1 MTSALSKGQTNVNQ
15 QQLVKLDFCL
25 PDCRPG
31 VIWFKSL
38 QCHGHHYWWSGCNVW
53 MEIVSASI
61 GHQTCIEHYRQPAA
75 RPARKTY
82 ETGLTWKLA
91 MQYATCSQ
99 GCPLQAPGCHR
110 WLTFALGDWRNLLTF
125 SIQALLLGTRDFIV
139 RGLWTPGNFSWS
151 AHTRSP
157 LVRRWSRD
165 EPLRLYAEMA
175 AAGTTYTNLHKV
187 VIFSFLC
194 CSWDGL

>member
-110 WLTFALGDWRNLLTF
+110 WLTFALGNWRNLLTF

-157 LVRRWSRD
+157 LVRRWKQGRAPTFIRRD
-165 EPLRLYAEMA
+165 GCCRN
-175 AAGTTYTNLHKV
+175 NLHKLTQSSY
-187 VIFSFLC
+187 FFL
-194 CSWDGL
+194 SLL